1 MIDRQRTVSSKSDAC
16 PVISNCSKFELLQ
29 ESSVLVY
36 VVATVWACF
45 ATKSMKQL
53 VF

>member
-1 MIDRQRTVSSKSDAC
+1 MIDRQRTVSSKSDTR
-16 PVISNCSKFELLQ
+16 PDISNCSKFELLQ